1 MSNEKEIIEQ
11 YEYARA
17 RIKQKKRLYYH
28 IVVFGLSS
36 AFLYLLQ
43 FFIDSAILKD
53 LYIWLILLWF
63 VLLIYHFIKVYITD
77 KFMNKRW
84 EKIQI
89 DRLMKKQQQRLKT
102 LEENL
107 SPTKTEDNI

>member
-1 MSNEKEIIEQ
+1 
-11 YEYARA
+11 
-17 RIKQKKRLYYH
+17 
-28 IVVFGLSS
+28 
-36 AFLYLLQ
+36 
-43 FFIDSAILKD
+43 
-53 LYIWLILLWF
+53 
-63 VLLIYHFIKVYITD
+63 
-77 KFMNKRW
+77 MNKRW

>member
-1 MSNEKEIIEQ
+1 M
-11 YEYARA
+11 
-17 RIKQKKRLYYH
+17 
-28 IVVFGLSS
+28 
-36 AFLYLLQ
+36 LQ
-43 FFIDSAILKD
+43 FFIVSAILKD